1 MQDKPSSNSSADPSP
16 SSTPSPPGSQSLI
29 VGLIL
34 GVMALVLFLFILP
47 KVSNNNAGGGSSEVA
62 KLREELEARRKAL
75 SGTNEATNVNV
86 SPRDLASR
94 VATDSAK
101 LSELVTQL
109 QAAVGRLQNE
119 LKMSQTTVHSLSNQL
134 AIRASESTANTGLRQ
149 QLDSALK
156 RGDAAELEL
165 QSLRQQFAGAP
176 TAAQMEALLKER
188 DSLRSRLN
196 SLSKPPSE
204 PESVSAPEE
213 PAP

>member
-1 MQDKPSSNSSADPSP
+1 MSKHKKNHND
-16 SSTPSPPGSQSLI
+16 
-29 VGLIL
+29 
-34 GVMALVLFLFILP
+34 VLRTGKHAFVVV
-47 KVSNNNAGGGSSEVA
+47 K
-62 KLREELEARRKAL
+62 KR
-75 SGTNEATNVNV
+75 
-86 SPRDLASR
+86 
-94 VATDSAK
+94 
-101 LSELVTQL
+101 Q
-109 QAAVGRLQNE
+109 
-119 LKMSQTTVHSLSNQL
+119 
-134 AIRASESTANTGLRQ
+134 SESTANTGLRQ

-213 PAP
+213 PVP